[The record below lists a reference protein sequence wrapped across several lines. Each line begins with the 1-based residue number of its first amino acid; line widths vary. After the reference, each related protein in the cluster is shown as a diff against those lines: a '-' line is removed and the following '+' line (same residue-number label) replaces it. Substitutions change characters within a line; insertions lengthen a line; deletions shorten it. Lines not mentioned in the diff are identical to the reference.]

1 MSTERWLGFWRAQ
14 GRTTAGADPQ
24 TQVLRT
30 LNKQPIAVERWQDT
44 LTYLDRLFPV
54 GPVDDVLDLCC
65 GNGLFS
71 AHFSPRARTVTA
83 VDISPDLLGNLTRRS
98 LPNVTTLCSD
108 VRKVHFVEGAFSR
121 ILLYAGIQY
130 FSEGEVVLL
139 FQSMHHWL
147 RPEGLLFIGDIPDRA
162 RLWSFYNTPERR
174 KQYFE
179 NCINDQDVVGTWF
192 DSLWLRYLA
201 EKTGFRKAEPIPQPS
216 EQIYAHFRFD
226 MKVQR

>member
-1 MSTERWLGFWRAQ
+1 MSSERWLDFWRAH
-14 GRTTAGADPQ
+14 GRSAGDHDPQ

-30 LNKQPIAVERWQDT
+30 SNRQPIAPERWQDT
-44 LTYLDRLFPV
+44 LIYLDRLFPV
-54 GPVDDVLDLCC
+54 GPVDDVLELCC

-71 AHFSPRARTVTA
+71 AHFARRGRTITA
-83 VDISPDLLGNLTRRS
+83 VDISPDLLDKLIQQS

-108 VRKVHFVEGAFSR
+108 VRQAEFAEGAFSR

-139 FQSMHHWL
+139 FQKMHRWL
-147 RPEGLLFIGDIPDRA
+147 RPGGLLFIGDIPDRA

-174 KQYFE
+174 SQYFE
-179 NCINDQDVVGTWF
+179 NCTNDQDVVGTWF

-201 EKTGFRKAEPIPQPS
+201 ERTGFQKADAIPQPS
-216 EQIYAHFRFD
+216 GQIYAHFRFD